1 MNTLY
6 LICSHSC
13 LSQMEVPYLLNN
25 SPMLHGESQA
35 GEHWASYEL
44 DGKEVDHE
52 PGPLGK
58 IRVHDDYWNIS
69 DEDREWYNYDVRNT
83 MEIST
88 EQLDGLLN
96 LVKDKSIAVLLH
108 AQNYEDIWKWSR
120 NLPVMMIRTSV
131 DSWDGDI
138 VSWAAREYNY
148 LMEDDRN
155 ANYSDDDHSWPG
167 VETIVDNFISKKKFN
182 NGIYDENSPHDHGD
196 ILLHQSQWSTMS
208 GLNTLW
214 NCVGIESPD
223 QNWIHQYYE
232 DFQQHQEINEEL
244 AKELTDA
251 YNKRQQ

>member
-69 DEDREWYNYDVRNT
+69 DEDREWYNYDIRNT

-96 LVKDKSIAVLLH
+96 LIKDKDDLKSVAAFSMIEGAVLYSSFAFLKH
-108 AQNYEDIWKWSR
+108 FQSNGKNQILNTVR
-120 NLPVMMIRTSV
+120 GINFSV
-131 DSWDGDI
+131 
-138 VSWAAREYNY
+138 R
-148 LMEDDRN
+148 
-155 ANYSDDDHSWPG
+155 
-167 VETIVDNFISKKKFN
+167 
-182 NGIYDENSPHDHGD
+182 DEN
-196 ILLHQSQWSTMS
+196 LHCI
-208 GLNTLW
+208 GGAYAYNTLKAELF
-214 NCVGIESPD
+214 CLTGVKTLCIIE
-223 QNWIHQYYE
+223 
-232 DFQQHQEINEEL
+232 
-244 AKELTDA
+244 
-251 YNKRQQ
+251 

>member
-35 GEHWASYEL
+35 GEHWATYEL
-44 DGKEVDHE
+44 DGKEIDHE
-52 PGPLGK
+52 PGSLGK

-69 DEDREWYNYDVRNT
+69 DNDKQWYNYDIRNT

-96 LVKDKSIAVLLH
+96 LIENKSIAVLLH
-108 AQNYEDIWKWSR
+108 AQNYHDIWKWSR
-120 NLPVMMIRTSV
+120 ELPVILVRTRM
-131 DSWDGDI
+131 DEWAGNI

-155 ANYSDDDHSWPG
+155 ANYSNDNHSWPG
-167 VETIVDNFISKKKFN
+167 VDKIVDEFILKKKLN
-182 NGIYDENSPHDHGD
+182 NDISDTEGD
-196 ILLHQSQWSTMS
+196 IVLDQSQWSTLG
-208 GLNTLW
+208 GLDTLW
-214 NCVGIESPD
+214 DTVGIDKPD

-232 DFQQHQEINEEL
+232 DFQNHQELNNEIAE
-244 AKELTDA
+244 ELTDA

>member
-13 LSQMEVPYLLNN
+13 MSQMEVPYLLNN

-44 DGKEVDHE
+44 NGKQIDHE
-52 PGPLGK
+52 PGELGK

-69 DEDREWYNYDVRNT
+69 DEDSKWYNYDVRNT
-83 MEIST
+83 MEITT

-96 LVKDKSIAVLLH
+96 LIKSKSIAVLLH
-108 AQNYEDIWKWSR
+108 AQNYDHIWKWSR
-120 NLPVMMIRTSV
+120 ILPVMLIRTAI
-131 DSWDGDI
+131 DEWDGNI

-148 LMEDDRN
+148 LMEDAPN
-155 ANYSDDDHSWPG
+155 NNHSGYDHTWPG
-167 VETIVDNFISKKKFN
+167 VDTIVKEYNSKREYN
-182 NGIYDENSPHDHGD
+182 NNIDECEGD
-196 ILLHQSQWSTMS
+196 IILKQSQWSTLE

-214 NCVGIESPD
+214 NTVGIDTPD

-232 DFQQHQEINEEL
+232 DFQNHQEIETEL

-251 YNKRQQ
+251 YHTRP

>member
-155 ANYSDDDHSWPG
+155 ANYSDDDHYFEPND
-167 VETIVDNFISKKKFN
+167 V
-182 NGIYDENSPHDHGD
+182 
-196 ILLHQSQWSTMS
+196 
-208 GLNTLW
+208 
-214 NCVGIESPD
+214 
-223 QNWIHQYYE
+223 
-232 DFQQHQEINEEL
+232 
-244 AKELTDA
+244 
-251 YNKRQQ
+251 

>member
-35 GEHWASYEL
+35 GEHWATYEL
-44 DGKEVDHE
+44 DGKEIDHE
-52 PGPLGK
+52 PGQLGK

-69 DEDREWYNYDVRNT
+69 DEDREWYNYNVRNT
-83 MEIST
+83 IEIST

-96 LVKDKSIAVLLH
+96 LIKDKSISVLLH
-108 AQNYEDIWKWSR
+108 AQNYQDIWKWSR
-120 NLPVMMIRTSV
+120 NLPVIMIRTSV
-131 DSWDGDI
+131 DNWDGDI

-148 LMEDDRN
+148 LMEDDVN

-182 NGIYDENSPHDHGD
+182 NGVYNETEPYNHGD
-196 ILLHQSQWSTMS
+196 ISLYQSQWSTIT
-208 GLNTLW
+208 GLKTLW
-214 NCVGIESPD
+214 DSVGIEAPD
-223 QNWIHQYYE
+223 QEWIHKYYD
-232 DFQQHQEINEEL
+232 DFQSHQEIDRAL

>member
-35 GEHWASYEL
+35 GEHWATYEL
-44 DGKEVDHE
+44 DGKEIDHE
-52 PGPLGK
+52 PGQLGK

-69 DEDREWYNYDVRNT
+69 EEDKEWYNYDVRNT

-96 LVKDKSIAVLLH
+96 LIKDKNIAVLLH
-108 AQNYEDIWKWSR
+108 AQNYQDIWKWSR
-120 NLPVMMIRTSV
+120 NLPVIMIRTSV
-131 DSWDGDI
+131 DNWDGDI

-155 ANYSDDDHSWPG
+155 ANYSNDDHSWPG
-167 VETIVDNFISKKKFN
+167 VETIVDNFISKK
-182 NGIYDENSPHDHGD
+182 
-196 ILLHQSQWSTMS
+196 
-208 GLNTLW
+208 TLW
-214 NCVGIESPD
+214 DSVGIEEPD
-223 QNWIHQYYE
+223 QEWIHKYYD
-232 DFQQHQEINEEL
+232 DFQSHQEIDREL

>member
-13 LSQMEVPYLLNN
+13 ISQMEVPYLLNN

-44 DGKEVDHE
+44 NGKQVDHE
-52 PGPLGK
+52 PGELGK

-69 DEDREWYNYDVRNT
+69 DEDKEWYNYDVRNA
-83 MEIST
+83 MSISK
-88 EQLDGLLN
+88 EQLNGLLKLIEN
-96 LVKDKSIAVLLH
+96 KSISVLLH
-108 AQNYEDIWKWSR
+108 AQNYKDIWRWSR
-120 NLPVMMIRTSV
+120 GLPVLLIRTAI
-131 DSWDGDI
+131 DEWDGNI

-148 LMEDDRN
+148 LMEDDSN
-155 ANYSDDDHSWPG
+155 NNHSGYDHTWPG
-167 VETIVDNFISKKKFN
+167 VDTIVNEYNSKKIYN
-182 NGIYDENSPHDHGD
+182 NNIDEVEGD
-196 ILLHQSQWSTMS
+196 IILNQSQWSTLE

-214 NCVGIESPD
+214 NTVGIETPD

-232 DFQQHQEINEEL
+232 DFQNHQEIETEL

-251 YNKRQQ
+251 YNARQ

>member
-13 LSQMEVPYLLNN
+13 MSQMEVPYLLNN

-44 DGKEVDHE
+44 NGKQIDHE
-52 PGPLGK
+52 PGELGK

-69 DEDREWYNYDVRNT
+69 DEDSKWYNYDVRNT
-83 MEIST
+83 MEITT

-96 LVKDKSIAVLLH
+96 LIKSTSIAVLLH
-108 AQNYEDIWKWSR
+108 AQNYDHIWKWSR
-120 NLPVMMIRTSV
+120 ILPVMLIRTAI
-131 DSWDGDI
+131 DEWDGNI

-148 LMEDDRN
+148 LMEDAPN
-155 ANYSDDDHSWPG
+155 NNHSGYDHTWPG
-167 VETIVDNFISKKKFN
+167 VDTIVKEYNSKREYN
-182 NGIYDENSPHDHGD
+182 NNIDECEGD
-196 ILLHQSQWSTMS
+196 IILKQSQWSTLE

-214 NCVGIESPD
+214 NTVGIDTPD

-232 DFQQHQEINEEL
+232 DFQNHQEIETEL

-251 YNKRQQ
+251 YHTRP

>member
-35 GEHWASYEL
+35 GEHWATYEL
-44 DGKEVDHE
+44 DGKEIDHE

-69 DEDREWYNYDVRNT
+69 EEDREWYNYDVRNT

-96 LVKDKSIAVLLH
+96 LIKDKSIAILLH
-108 AQNYEDIWKWSR
+108 AQNYKDIFKWSR
-120 NLPVMMIRTSV
+120 ELPVLLVRTSINE
-131 DSWDGDI
+131 WDGNI

-148 LMEDDRN
+148 LMEDDKN
-155 ANYSDDDHSWPG
+155 ANYSKDNHNWPG
-167 VETIVDNFISKKKFN
+167 IETIVDNFISKKKFN
-182 NGIYDENSPHDHGD
+182 NDIEETRGD
-196 ILLHQSQWSTMS
+196 IILHQSQWSTMS
-208 GLNTLW
+208 GLTTLW
-214 NCVGIESPD
+214 NSVGIESPD